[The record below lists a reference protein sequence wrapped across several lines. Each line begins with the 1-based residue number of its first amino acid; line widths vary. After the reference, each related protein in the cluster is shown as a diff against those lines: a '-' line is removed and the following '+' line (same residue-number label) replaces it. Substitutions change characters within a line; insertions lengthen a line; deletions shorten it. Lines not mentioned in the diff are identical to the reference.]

1 MQEEIIMRIVL
12 GVSSPENHVHAMQ
25 LLAALRFPKSEI
37 HAVHAVDRLAGPE
50 YFGLPPGSGD
60 VAARIEA
67 MQQEGAEAELRD
79 AAARLEN
86 LGLRAIRREVLGG
99 FPGSAVCTY
108 SDSVKADLIALGWEK
123 HGPVEGLLAGSVAR
137 SVVVHAKQSIL
148 LAKHPHEDKPVSCV
162 LATDHSPYMNECIQ
176 RFISW
181 HPAGIANITILSAF
195 PHRMASTLGQLMPD
209 MAVNI
214 RPWVEQ
220 QLIEKN
226 ESLMRKITDLGPVV
240 TDSIVTREPVHKA
253 IADTMR
259 ERSADLLIIG
269 AHGHGFFG
277 RAMLGSVSYPQAIT
291 EPHSV
296 LILRGNEA
304 FQQQTTK
311 R

>member
-1 MQEEIIMRIVL
+1 MRIVL

-25 LLAALRFPKSEI
+25 LLAALRFPKAEI
-37 HAVHAVDRLAGPE
+37 HAVHAIDRLTGPE

-67 MQQEGAEAELRD
+67 MQQESAETELRD

-86 LGLRAIRREVLGG
+86 VGLRAIRREILGG
-99 FPGSAVCTY
+99 FPGSAVCNY
-108 SDSVKADLIALGWEK
+108 ADSVKADLIALGWEK

-137 SVVVHAKQSIL
+137 SVIVNAKQSIL
-148 LAKHPHEDKPVSCV
+148 LAKHPHKDKPLNCV
-162 LATDHSPYMNECIQ
+162 LATDHSPYMSECIQ

-181 HPAGIANITILSAF
+181 HPAGIGSLTILSAF
-195 PHRMASTLGQLMPD
+195 PHRLASTLGQLMPD

-226 ESLMRKITDLGPVV
+226 EALMRKIADLGPVV

-259 ERSADLLIIG
+259 ERKADLLIL
-269 AHGHGFFG
+269 AAQGHGFFG
-277 RAMLGSVSYPQAIT
+277 RAMLGSVSYPQAIN
-291 EPHSV
+291 ESHSV
-296 LILRGNEA
+296 LILRG
-304 FQQQTTK
+304 
-311 R
+311 